1 MIYENIGEKR
11 GIYMGADQNANLE
24 NPETAEEKVKDPALI
39 IEKQRMIL
47 LGLGVLSFILLIGVI
62 VQSLGKSYV
71 MKQLDESNA
80 AVLMAQRESGSVESR
95 TDSLGQLN
103 SALQGDLDSTKEE
116 LVKAQ
121 NQIEKLQDKIKKLED
136 ANKMLRAKRG
146 LPEEASE
153 DEDLAAEIAAADE
166 AAAAKLAKETGTE
179 MTDPDEQLK
188 EAAAKAEKDAEEDIK
203 SREAY
208 EEQRAAEEEIRK
220 KNAQKLG
227 IPYVPLTDEEYEDY
241 LRQQGGGEEKSPRTT
256 SRIYRFTDK
265 NGDVADF
272 TEEEW
277 NYLLSVWEYTGEAE
291 DMLSAHTV
299 GELRQALGGMR

>member
-1 MIYENIGEKR
+1 MDSDPNTNINSPEAAPENGK
-11 GIYMGADQNANLE
+11 MPAT
-24 NPETAEEKVKDPALI
+24 PELI
-39 IEKQRMIL
+39 IEKQRMAL
-47 LGLGVLSFILLIGVI
+47 LVLGFVTLVLLIAVI
-62 VQSLGKSYV
+62 VQTLGKSYV

-80 AVLMAQRESGSVESR
+80 AILNVQRESGTAVSR

-103 SALQGDLDSTKEE
+103 SALQGELDTTKEE
-116 LVKAQ
+116 LGKAEAQ
-121 NQIEKLQDKIKKLED
+121 VDRLQDKIKKLED

-146 LPEEASE
+146 LPEEAAE
-153 DEDLAAEIAAADE
+153 DEDLEAAIAAADE
-166 AAAAKLAKETGTE
+166 AAAAKAAREAEAAG
-179 MTDPDEQLK
+179 MDPDAELK
-188 EAAAKAEKDAEEDIK
+188 DAAARAARDADEDIK

-220 KNAQKLG
+220 KNAMKLG
-227 IPYVPLTDEEYEDY
+227 IPYVPLTDEEYEEY
-241 LRQQGGGEEKSPRTT
+241 LAGQGGGDQKEKKST